1 MRIAVGISGA
11 SGTVYG
17 QRLVQVLVEAGIDVV
32 VTLSP
37 TIAKLAPAELD
48 RDEDH
53 RPRLVLAAEREQQL
67 IALMAQLL
75 VAVVQ
80 KPKGEDHDE

>member
-1 MRIAVGISGA
+1 MQQIP
-11 SGTVYG
+11 
-17 QRLVQVLVEAGIDVV
+17 L
-32 VTLSP
+32 
-37 TIAKLAPAELD
+37 ELD

-53 RPRLVLAAEREQQL
+53 RPRLVLDAEREQQL